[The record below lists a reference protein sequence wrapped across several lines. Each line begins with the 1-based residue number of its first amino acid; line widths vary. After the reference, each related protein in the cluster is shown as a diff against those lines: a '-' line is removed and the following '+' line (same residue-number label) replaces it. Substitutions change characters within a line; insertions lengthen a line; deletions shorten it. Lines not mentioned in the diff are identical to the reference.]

1 MIWESLDG
9 REEEEEVEEAAAHT
23 WYHPQSCVHYFD
35 LVRQDS
41 TEERVKG
48 GLFCLQ
54 ASIMLGKMVDSDC
67 PGNMSFQLLR
77 LYLNSVRRM
86 QNPSAQPQ
94 PNDWKLGPV
103 ISLCQTVYNKAPS
116 NHCLLED
123 GDYLQLLILLAA
135 RVSCTSEAVTP
146 AFRNMLR

>member
-94 PNDWKLGPV
+94 PNDW
-103 ISLCQTVYNKAPS
+103 